1 MENKDKIRDELINE
15 LQNLRQRLSELE
27 KSEAR
32 LKETE
37 QILRETEERYLVL
50 LENLNEGIFVVKDGV
65 LKFVNSRAVEFTGFS
80 ADELTS
86 KPFLEFV
93 HPDDREMVIQR
104 HMSRMAGDDT
114 PYEYSFRI
122 IASDGTVKWLLVRT
136 RMIHWEGEIAALVS
150 TTDITLR
157 KTAEDALRES
167 EQRLR
172 NYYGDHHRSLLDG
185 GHPNRYH
192 ILRQP

>member
-114 PYEYSFRI
+114 PYDVLFQNHCQRWDCE
-122 IASDGTVKWLLVRT
+122 
-136 RMIHWEGEIAALVS
+136 MAACK
-150 TTDITLR
+150 DAHDTLGR
-157 KTAEDALRES
+157 
-167 EQRLR
+167 R
-172 NYYGDHHRSLLDG
+172 NSRS
-185 GHPNRYH
+185 
-192 ILRQP
+192 RQHN